1 MIEFLPFEVAS
12 GKNVPDSAAGVK
24 GGIATPKS
32 GVVPKAD
39 FAESSRNDGV
49 GALAMAGGYR
59 RRMPE
64 IMTVVAVS
72 VPRVTASVRSDA

>member
-49 GALAMAGGYR
+49 GALAMTGLGRSQWRGVTGGECLR
-59 RRMPE
+59 L
-64 IMTVVAVS
+64 
-72 VPRVTASVRSDA
+72 